1 MTFFKPKK
9 KPGVYFSVVNRRS
22 DALEA
27 EASPVRPQPTP
38 TPPEDETVYEL
49 TLVSGVLF
57 YSGDTVM
64 DTDGTVIYSPAL
76 TVTEDGV
83 LKTS

>member
-1 MTFFKPKK
+1 MTFYKPKN
-9 KPGVYFSVVNRRS
+9 KPGVYFSIVNRGS
-22 DALEA
+22 A
-27 EASPVRPQPTP
+27 EEKPVRPLPTP
-38 TPPEDETVYEL
+38 TPPEYEL
-49 TLVSGVLF
+49 TLVSGILV
-57 YSGDTVM
+57 YSGEAVL